1 MLQEFELQ
9 YKRLA
14 GDAEIAGIDPDDRCT
29 PDVGAD
35 QPLGRGDPRPVNN
48 RPADRGLRRAVAQN
62 CTLPSDGGAVRTGG
76 GRCCTAGRGILG
88 GGNAAGS
95 GGGGGGGGRT
105 STGSAA
111 AAGGVAAG
119 SAAAGSAGGGAA
131 SGTGGAGGMR
141 GGCSQPPGT
150 RSALA
155 VTLTGSAAAV
165 ESTIATAK
173 IGTFRISLPLPNCAQ

>member
-1 MLQEFELQ
+1 VLQKFELEH
-9 YKRLA
+9 KRLA
-14 GDAEIAGIDPDDRCT
+14 GDAEITGIDPDDRRT
-29 PDVGAD
+29 PDVRAD

-48 RPADRGLRRAVAQN
+48 QAADRGLRRAVGQN

-111 AAGGVAAG
+111 AGGAVAG
-119 SAAAGSAGGGAA
+119 SAAAGSAGGDAA
-131 SGTGGAGGMR
+131 SGAGGAGGIR

-150 RSALA
+150 ISALA
-155 VTLTGSAAAV
+155 VTLTGSAGAV